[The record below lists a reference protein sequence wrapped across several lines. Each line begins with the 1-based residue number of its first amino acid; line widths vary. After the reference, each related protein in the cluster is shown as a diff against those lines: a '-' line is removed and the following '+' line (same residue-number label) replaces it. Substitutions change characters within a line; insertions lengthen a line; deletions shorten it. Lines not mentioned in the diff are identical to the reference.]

1 MVEYPSEP
9 GRWVHREDSGL
20 WGAWKMTK
28 NPLIWLQ
35 RIWCCIPLRLVFML
49 QHRTSGDLD
58 LVWLE
63 ALWKGYRGY
72 SAALSGKL
80 VIGKNEVKHWV
91 HGRVGGHQIL
101 SVKDSHLTSGDL
113 DLVVGV
119 YGGVPMR
126 ARKTLVIGK
135 NEVKHCVHG
144 RVGGV

>member
-1 MVEYPSEP
+1 
-9 GRWVHREDSGL
+9 
-20 WGAWKMTK
+20 
-28 NPLIWLQ
+28 
-35 RIWCCIPLRLVFML
+35 ML

-126 ARKTLVIGK
+126 ARYLGLSGKLWIMGNVGLKNDEKSVILATTHMLLYPTPAGIHVAGS
-135 NEVKHCVHG
+135 NFG
-144 RVGGV
+144 